1 MTGREPGRD
10 RSTDDAAT
18 ADGDR
23 PTAAPTMAA
32 QLDAMNGGP
41 IAPLTD
47 HDLTIARECV
57 KWFAITCAGRG
68 MDAPPDVMRALIAC
82 AWQVVSYNIALDQQ
96 AQAEADA
103 NAPRH

>member
-1 MTGREPGRD
+1 MTGR
-10 RSTDDAAT
+10 
-18 ADGDR
+18 DGDR

-47 HDLTIARECV
+47 NELTIARECV
-57 KWFAITCAGRG
+57 KWYATACAGRG
-68 MDAPPDVMRALIAC
+68 MDVAPDVVRALIGC
-82 AWQVVSYNIALDQQ
+82 AWQVVSFNLVLDQQ
-96 AQAEADA
+96 AKAEADA